1 MKLIYIRRLS
11 FLKIRNSNAC
21 IEQLPLLDNSQC
33 ADHFKEDPPYAKR
46 KTSIYHQFQKIGL
59 LLLFLFTGIQV
70 NAQFT
75 ITENFK
81 GSSAAGI
88 TIGGDA
94 VLTSGGVD
102 PVNAGWLRLTPAALT
117 KSGFAYINQSFPSTL
132 GVLADFE
139 YKTWRSDEPQF
150 GGADGIGVFPI

>member
-1 MKLIYIRRLS
+1 M
-11 FLKIRNSNAC
+11 
-21 IEQLPLLDNSQC
+21 
-33 ADHFKEDPPYAKR
+33 
-46 KTSIYHQFQKIGL
+46 
-59 LLLFLFTGIQV
+59 LFLLIGIHA

-94 VLTSGGVD
+94 ILTSGGVD
-102 PVNAGWLRLTPAALT
+102 PANNGWLRLTPAALT
-117 KSGFAYINQSFPSTL
+117 KAGYAYINQSFPSTL

-139 YKTWRSDEPQF
+139 YKTWRSDNPAF
-150 GGADGIGVFPI
+150 GGADGIGVFLFDATTSPF